1 MRAVRCAKD
10 DVEVAEV
17 PPPSGDGVRVRMR
30 AAGICGSDL
39 HLIASGM
46 SIPYTLGH
54 ELAGELSDGTA
65 VAIEPLVPCGRCEE
79 CVRGDY
85 NLCRKAPDM
94 IIGIMRDG
102 GMAEELIV
110 PPRCLVPLPAG
121 VPVRDASLVE
131 PLAVAVHGFRLAG
144 LRGGQR
150 VAVVGAGN
158 IGLCAVAVALAAG
171 AEVGLV
177 ARYDAQ
183 AAAGERLGAKPAEGE
198 YDIVVDAAGT
208 PSALDRAAELCRPA
222 GTMVLLAVYWEGLN
236 LPAFLVPMKE
246 IRVVPS
252 SMYGRSGAAR
262 DIDVA
267 AAMLAANPEIA
278 RAIITHR
285 FPLDAAREAF
295 RVARNRKEGAIKV
308 VLEP

>member
-1 MRAVRCAKD
+1 MRAVRCAQTG
-10 DVEVAEV
+10 VEVVDV
-17 PPPSGDGVRVRMR
+17 PRPTGDGVRVRMR

-39 HLIASGM
+39 HLVHGGFG
-46 SIPYTLGH
+46 IPFTLGH
-54 ELAGELSDGTA
+54 ELAGELSDGTP
-65 VAIEPLVPCGRCEE
+65 VAIEPLVPCGVCEL

-85 NLCRKAPDM
+85 NLCHSAPSL
-94 IIGIMRDG
+94 IVGIMRDG
-102 GMAEELIV
+102 GMAEELLV

-121 VPVRDASLVE
+121 VPVRDASLIE
-131 PLAVAVHGFRLAG
+131 PLAVVVHGYRLVG
-144 LRGGQR
+144 LHGGQR

-158 IGLCAVAVALAAG
+158 IGLCAVVAARAAG

-177 ARYDAQ
+177 ARHDAQ
-183 AAAGERLGAKPAEGE
+183 SAAGERLGAKPVAGE

-208 PSALDRAAELCRPA
+208 AGALQRAAELCRPG
-222 GTMVLLAVYWEGLN
+222 GTMVLVAAYWEGMN
-236 LPAFLVPMKE
+236 LPAFLIPLKE

-252 SMYGRSGAAR
+252 SMYGRCGAGR

-267 AAMLAANPEIA
+267 AALLASNPEIA

-285 FPLDAAREAF
+285 FPLEAAPEAF
-295 RVARNRKEGAIKV
+295 RVAADRKAGAIKV

>member
-1 MRAVRCAKD
+1 MRAVRCVQD
-10 DVEVAEV
+10 DVEVVDV
-17 PPPSGDGVRVRMR
+17 PRPAGDGVRVRMR

-39 HLIASGM
+39 HLISSGM
-46 SIPYTLGH
+46 GIPYTLGH
-54 ELAGELSDGTA
+54 ELAGELSDGTP
-65 VAIEPLVPCGRCEE
+65 VAIEPLVPCGACEL

-85 NLCRKAPDM
+85 NLCHSAPDM
-94 IIGIMRDG
+94 IVGIMRDG
-102 GMAEELIV
+102 GMAEELLV

-121 VPVRDASLVE
+121 VPVSDASLIE
-131 PLAVAVHGFRLAG
+131 PLAVVVHGFRLAG
-144 LRGGQR
+144 LHGGQR

-158 IGLCAVAVALAAG
+158 IGLCAVAAARAGG

-177 ARYDAQ
+177 ARYDSQ
-183 AAAGERLGAKPAEGE
+183 AAAGERLGAKPVDGE

-208 PSALDRAAELCRPA
+208 PSALDRAAELCRP
-222 GTMVLLAVYWEGLN
+222 GGILVLVAVYWEGLS

-246 IRVVPS
+246 IRVLPS

-267 AAMLAANPEIA
+267 AAMLASNPEIA

-285 FPLDAAREAF
+285 FPLEAAREAF
-295 RVARNRKEGAIKV
+295 RVARDRKAGAIKV